1 MNETPLQL
9 GYTMPPEWEK
19 HSAVWMAWPY
29 LMESFE
35 GHLEKVEKTYVNFI
49 SALHKYETIKLLVT
63 GEDMELRVRMILGS
77 AGIDMT
83 QVVFY
88 QVDYA
93 DVWLR
98 DFGPVFVKKES
109 ELAWVKLK
117 YDAYGNKFEAL
128 LKDDKVFHTLKNEVR
143 YQMFDAD
150 FVMEGGAFDVNG
162 KGSLLTT
169 KQCLL
174 ENRNK
179 NKTQEDSENIL
190 KEMLGVKNIIW
201 LNQGLTNDHTDGHID
216 EVARFVSPTKILCAY
231 EENEQDEN
239 YQILKENFEILENAV
254 GQDGNKFEV
263 VKLPMP
269 HMLYEDGVKAPVSYA
284 NFYIGNKVVIMST
297 FADVNDPKAMK
308 IIQDCFPDRDVVG
321 IDCRDLI
328 YGGGALH
335 CITQQEPK

>member
-1 MNETPLQL
+1 MENTPLKL
-9 GYTMPPEWEK
+9 GFVMPAEWEEHK
-19 HSAVWMAWPY
+19 AVWMAWPY

-35 GHLEKVEKTYVNFI
+35 GHLEKVEKAYIDFI
-49 SALHKYETIKLLVT
+49 EAIHSSELVKLLVT
-63 GEDMELRVRMILGS
+63 DKAMELRVRMLLGS
-77 AGIDMT
+77 AGIDLSR
-83 QVVFY
+83 VVFY

-98 DFGPVFVKKES
+98 DYGPVFVKKAD

-128 LKDDKVFHTLKNEVR
+128 LKDDKVFHDLKDKVG

-162 KGSLLTT
+162 LGSVLTT

-179 NKTQEDSENIL
+179 EKTKEDSENVL
-190 KEMLGVKNIIW
+190 KEMFGITNIIW

-216 EVARFVSPTKILCAY
+216 EVARFVSPSKILCSY
-231 EENEQDEN
+231 EENAEDEN
-239 YQILKENFEILENAV
+239 CKILKENFEILKNAV
-254 GQDGNKFEV
+254 DQDGNKFEV
-263 VKLPMP
+263 IKLPVP

-284 NFYIGNKVVIMST
+284 NFYIGNEVVIMST
-297 FADVNDPKAMK
+297 FADPNDTVAMK
-308 IIQDCFPDRDVVG
+308 IIQDCFPERRVVG

-335 CITQQEPK
+335 CITQQEPA